1 MRVHAGGAE
10 QLPAAVVECPAKRK
24 RRLALRQAGAG
35 QYQLADAG
43 CRGALD
49 HAGRIMAERRVGE
62 VDANVDQLHLCSS
75 IVAAMAA
82 DWFHPSA
89 ELAWAIRL

>member
-1 MRVHAGGAE
+1 
-10 QLPAAVVECPAKRK
+10 LF
-24 RRLALRQAGAG
+24 
-35 QYQLADAG
+35 
-43 CRGALD
+43 
-49 HAGRIMAERRVGE
+49 
-62 VDANVDQLHLCSS
+62 SS